1 MLGDAYTAATMNRL
15 QSLLALAL
23 LITACGDSSNNV
35 GDDASTIDAGPA
47 FPAWKAG
54 REPAV
59 TTIGVRRTLTPV
71 RGIIH
76 LHSPLSH
83 DACDGQGYREET
95 GTIDEDCLSDLR
107 SALCTMH
114 IDFAALTDHDDFFA
128 DQDFEETYLQRS
140 DDALVRN
147 DKGDAVASR
156 ITCEDGHEVLWTV
169 GSENALMPVMLDR
182 HPVGTIEDRKAIY
195 NSNNATTAN
204 AFRDQGG
211 LTFLAH
217 TEDKD
222 IELLRSL
229 GLDGLEIYN
238 LHANLDPGIREEFL
252 GLDGPAAFRAAL
264 DFAGVDELGPEPDL
278 AMIAFLEPSNV
289 ALQKWDTLLGE
300 GLRLTGTAGTDA
312 HQNALPVMFR
322 DGERG
327 DSYRRMIS
335 WFSNI
340 ALVETPGDHESLQDS
355 LDKGRSFVAFEIMG
369 SPSGF
374 DVRATKANS
383 ATLELGDEAQ
393 SDAGYQLVVTTPSVF
408 GLDASLPTP
417 EMRVSILHVDESGS
431 REVASG
437 TSGDVTTPLS
447 SPGAYRVEVYI
458 TPKHLS
464 PYLGNLGPEHAEK
477 ELPWIY
483 SNPIYVVAP

>member
-1 MLGDAYTAATMNRL
+1 MNRF
-15 QSLLALAL
+15 QSLLAL
-23 LITACGDSSNNV
+23 TACGDSNSK
-35 GDDASTIDAGPA
+35 GADDASIIDAGPT

-54 REPAV
+54 RERAV
-59 TTIGVRRTLTPV
+59 TTIGTRRGLTPV
-71 RGIIH
+71 RGLIH

-95 GTIDEDCLSDLR
+95 GTIDEDCLADLR
-107 SALCTMH
+107 AALCTMR

-128 DQDFEETYLQRS
+128 DQEFEETYLARGS
-140 DDALVRN
+140 DELVRN
-147 DKGDAVASR
+147 TNGDAVASR

-169 GSENALMPVMLDR
+169 GSENSLMPVMLDG
-182 HPVGTIEDRKAIY
+182 HPAGTIEERKTLY
-195 NSNNATTAN
+195 NSNDAATAN
-204 AFRDQGG
+204 AFRDLGG

-229 GLDGLEIYN
+229 ELDGLEIYN

-264 DFAGVDELGPEPDL
+264 DFAGDDKLGPEPDL
-278 AMIAFLEPSNV
+278 ALLAFLEPSNV

-300 GLRLTGTAGTDA
+300 GFRLTGTAGTDA
-312 HQNALPVMFR
+312 HQNALPVIFR

-327 DSYRRMIS
+327 DSYRRMIA

-340 ALVETPGDHESLQDS
+340 ALVETPGDHEALQDS
-355 LDKGRSFVAFEIMG
+355 LDRGRSFLAFEIMG

-374 DVRATKANS
+374 DVRATKEGS
-383 ATLELGDEAQ
+383 TTLELGDEAQ
-393 SDAGYQLVVTTPSVF
+393 SDAGYSLVVTTPSVHD
-408 GLDASLPTP
+408 LDASLPTP
-417 EMRVSILHVDESGS
+417 DIRVSIIHVDGTGS

-437 TSGDVTTPLS
+437 TSGDITTPLS

-458 TPKHLS
+458 TPKHLTR
-464 PYLGNLGPEHAEK
+464 YLGNLGPEYAEN
-477 ELPWIY
+477 ELPWIL
-483 SNPIYVVAP
+483 SNPVYVVAP